1 MKKLLKY
8 FPLSLSTTDS
18 KSLAIT
24 IAIYIAVPA
33 VFALISL
40 LFHSVLLLGTVLT
53 IISTLFMTYCLAG
66 IMIAIFK
73 FAGKIKQI

>member
-18 KSLAIT
+18 RSLAIT
-24 IAIYIAVPA
+24 IAIYIVIPA

-40 LFHSVLLLGTVLT
+40 LFGKVLLLGTILT
-53 IISTLFMTYCLAG
+53 VISTLFMIYCLAG
-66 IMIAIFK
+66 IVISIFK
-73 FAGKIKQI
+73 FAGKIK